1 MFGKTGGHGTA
12 ALHFP
17 VITASRPCSRF
28 RAPCGPGGTR
38 VGPVAPTS
46 GVRLEYQIRA
56 ATAWDAAG
64 RIVGYA
70 GIGPNRDDA
79 DECEFDSRHPGHV
92 NFAWTDGLAEE
103 LFSAEDLTTQSQ
115 VPEPNSVLLLGTGVL
130 AAAGVVRRR
139 FAK

>member
-64 RIVGYA
+64 RPPLTVAALTEIQQLSRTLERLTKTRFHHNGL
-70 GIGPNRDDA
+70 GGTEDHRRGPAHRGNDVLGVSGDTVLEKIEAA
-79 DECEFDSRHPGHV
+79 DFTLMLHP
-92 NFAWTDGLAEE
+92 E
-103 LFSAEDLTTQSQ
+103 
-115 VPEPNSVLLLGTGVL
+115 
-130 AAAGVVRRR
+130 
-139 FAK
+139 